1 MRQSSRGRPVLARC
15 LLAFAS
21 LSAAILMQG
30 QASVSAVQSLP
41 SYTLALPVDE
51 VGLTFHAAD
60 ANGLPVNDLKLDEL
74 RLLDNGTPPRRI
86 LDFYPLLDHPIRAGI
101 LIDTSE
107 SMERALPASR
117 AIASRFARQVLRQNT
132 DQAFVMEFGYSARID
147 QPWTSEPHAL
157 AAAIWNISAGRD
169 NPAPGTAIFNTLYR
183 TCGSEFGSVDHP
195 ATGNFILLF
204 SDGDDNA
211 GLTTLHDVVNACQ
224 RTNTAIY
231 AFRMEPV
238 SGLIFSG
245 PKTLADLAEQTGGRV
260 FSGSAS
266 DAEIDS
272 DLRTIEADLRNQ
284 YRLVFKP
291 AEWQHDGSFHR
302 VELKGPARAG
312 TIAIPSGYYAP
323 VR

>member
-1 MRQSSRGRPVLARC
+1 MHPMSMGRSALARN
-15 LLAFAS
+15 LLVFAS
-21 LSAAILMQG
+21 LSAAILMHG
-30 QASVSAVQSLP
+30 QIGVSTIQPQP

-74 RLLDNGTPPRRI
+74 RLLDNGTLPRRI
-86 LDFYPLLDHPIRAGI
+86 LAFYSLLDHPIRAGI

-117 AIASRFARQVLRQNT
+117 VIASRFARQVLRQST
-132 DQAFVMEFGYSARID
+132 DQAFAMAFGYSARIT
-147 QPWTSEPHAL
+147 QPWTSEPLAL
-157 AAAIWNISAGRD
+157 SAAIRNIAAGRD
-169 NPAPGTAIFNTLYR
+169 NPVPGTAIFNTLYR

-195 ATGNFILLF
+195 AAGNFILLF

-211 GLTTLHDVVNACQ
+211 GLATLQDVVNACQ

-231 AFRMEPV
+231 AFRMEPAT
-238 SGLIFSG
+238 GLISSG
-245 PKTLADLAEQTGGRV
+245 PKILADLAEQTGGRV
-260 FSGSAS
+260 FSGSGS
-266 DAEIDS
+266 DAEVDS

-291 AEWQHDGSFHR
+291 AGWQHDGSFHR
-302 VELKGPARAG
+302 IELRGPPRVDR
-312 TIAIPSGYYAP
+312 IAIPSGYYAP